1 MEIPKY
7 KSKYFL
13 LSKNGED
20 EILDPKNDQLFFINQ
35 DKVMLIAREYLSHH
49 SIFGLYECSLMTWIK
64 QEFSSK
70 DKYFIDI
77 GAHTGTFAI
86 TLSNYFKH
94 VYAFEPQRQTYY
106 ALCGGVALSNIENA
120 TCINVALGSPS
131 QCVTGSAVLHINSAD
146 GGTSSIIP
154 SQELPTIREEVVSIR
169 TLDDYENVF
178 KDKIGAIKIDV
189 EKNELN
195 VLKGAVK
202 CLKNSNNP
210 YIFFE
215 SEPPVPTH
223 PNDPNNHLIKD
234 PVNELF
240 DFLHEMGYKT
250 SKINSYENM
259 YIAVGEPQ
267 VRGREA
273 PPIASVGRGDPTTPS

>member
-20 EILDPKNDQLFFINQ
+20 EILDSKNDQLFFINQ
-35 DKVMLIAREYLSHH
+35 DKVMLISREYLSHH
-49 SIFGLYECSLMTWIK
+49 SIYGLYECSLMTWIK

-106 ALCGGVALSNIENA
+106 ALCGGIALSNIENA
-120 TCINVALGSPS
+120 TCINVALGSPE
-131 QCVTGSAVLHINSAD
+131 QCATGSAVLHINSPD

-154 SQELPTIREEVVSIR
+154 SHTLPTIREEIVSIR

-195 VLKGAVK
+195 VLKGAIR

-215 SEPPVPTH
+215 AEAPAPHH
-223 PNDPNNHLIKD
+223 PLNNTSK
-234 PVNELF
+234 ELF
-240 DFLHEMGYKT
+240 DFLHEIGYKT

-259 YIAVGEPQ
+259 YIAVGEP
-267 VRGREA
+267 
-273 PPIASVGRGDPTTPS
+273 